1 MKRSFVTDINKIRY
15 EVNVEVAKAAFAN
28 QLDEKETKSLTQ
40 LFREIHLPTAAVFIV
55 RGRLSVRECVLQRAT
70 VLLPA

>member
-28 QLDEKETKSLTQ
+28 QLDEK
-40 LFREIHLPTAAVFIV
+40 RD
-55 RGRLSVRECVLQRAT
+55 
-70 VLLPA
+70 